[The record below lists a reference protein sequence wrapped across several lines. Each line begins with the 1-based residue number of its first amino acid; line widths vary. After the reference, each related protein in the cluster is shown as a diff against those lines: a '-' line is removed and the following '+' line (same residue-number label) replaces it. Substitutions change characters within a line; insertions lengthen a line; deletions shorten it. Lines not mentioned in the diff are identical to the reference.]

1 MFPPIPVAAAL
12 LPPAV
17 LVTVARN
24 WLYLITVA
32 YKISRRLALLAPA
45 PLPARLSGAALTFI
59 GMFLGLWQSLSYT
72 AIDAAFYV
80 VLYKLVCFTLPQSSL
95 AAVLAWRAWVFVPN
109 YAVFRFAK
117 EAWHRGKTAF
127 KEARLLVLAP
137 QVLLVNNQ
145 ALVSWGWCCFQVESV
160 LGLVLFPKLKSA
172 SDVESGVVTRVQGGL
187 LSRL

>member
-1 MFPPIPVAAAL
+1 MFSTHMPASPGLYACLWLPRAAL
-12 LPPAV
+12 LRPTV

-32 YKISRRLALLAPA
+32 YKIGRRLALLAPA
-45 PLPARLSGAALTFI
+45 PLPARLSGAALTFV
-59 GMFLGLWQSLSYT
+59 GMFLGLWQSLTYT

-80 VLYKLVCFTLPQSSL
+80 VLYKLVCSALPQSSL
-95 AAVLAWRAWVFVPN
+95 AAVLAWWAWVFVPN

-145 ALVSWGWCCFQVESV
+145 ALVSLYGRRIAC
-160 LGLVLFPKLKSA
+160 A
-172 SDVESGVVTRVQGGL
+172 R
-187 LSRL
+187 RLCTFGCQK